1 VAWVFGEKGGLGH
14 SSEKFTRYML
24 QSEDIGCSFERGVY
38 GTGNVPSSKAH
49 NEHTNI
55 RGVRTQWERSV

>member
-1 VAWVFGEKGGLGH
+1 VGVARGRGVAWVFGEKGGLEH

-24 QSEDIGCSFERGVY
+24 QSE
-38 GTGNVPSSKAH
+38 SKAH